1 MKQRK
6 LYMLLGTLLV
16 IGCLVAA
23 IGITFARYRT
33 QWNGQM
39 GFQAEQVGRLQL
51 GTVSGDAFSTAE
63 AAWIQTENGWQMT
76 FAVANGTGTDD
87 HIALT
92 QQVQLQLVASLGA
105 WSADSDETITLTVA
119 GKTYTATATPIPQNS
134 TLHTQF
140 GDGWV
145 FRFQDE
151 SGNAYTGQLPGA
163 AFGYI
168 PMQLSINS
176 TAIADTGLFQLQVT
190 AQIQ

>member
-33 QWNGQM
+33 QWNGHM
-39 GFQAEQVGRLQL
+39 GFHAEQVGRLHL
-51 GTVSGDAFSTAE
+51 GTVSGDTFSNTQAE
-63 AAWIQTENGWQMT
+63 WTQTQNGWQMD
-76 FAVANGTGTDD
+76 FAVANGLRADD
-87 HIALT
+87 HTALN

-105 WSADSDETITLTVA
+105 WDADSEETITLTVE
-119 GKTYTATATPIPQNS
+119 GKTYTATASSIPQNS

-151 SGNAYTGQLPGA
+151 SGNAYTGQLPGGT
-163 AFGYI
+163 FGYI

-176 TAIADTGLFQLQVT
+176 TAITDTGLFQLQ
-190 AQIQ
+190 AIAEIQ